1 MRAGNLLGHE
11 FMGEVAETG
20 LAVRGHKAGDRVVV
34 CSFVSCG
41 RCWYCQ
47 QELFSVCDNGN
58 PNPAITEAMWGT
70 PPAAVS
76 GTRMRW
82 AASRAATRNTSG
94 YRSPTRAR
102 SPYRTRSA
110 T

>member
-41 RCWYCQ
+41 RC
-47 QELFSVCDNGN
+47 
-58 PNPAITEAMWGT
+58 
-70 PPAAVS
+70 
-76 GTRMRW
+76 
-82 AASRAATRNTSG
+82 
-94 YRSPTRAR
+94 
-102 SPYRTRSA
+102 
-110 T
+110 